1 MAGRKPLNRA
11 KDRARTIEN
20 NARAINE
27 DKEKTERKP
36 TPREW
41 AKWAGYDCGE

>member
-1 MAGRKPLNRA
+1 MAKTPELLEMA
-11 KDRARTIEN
+11 EKESL
-20 NARAINE
+20 ARAINE

-36 TPREW
+36 AWREW